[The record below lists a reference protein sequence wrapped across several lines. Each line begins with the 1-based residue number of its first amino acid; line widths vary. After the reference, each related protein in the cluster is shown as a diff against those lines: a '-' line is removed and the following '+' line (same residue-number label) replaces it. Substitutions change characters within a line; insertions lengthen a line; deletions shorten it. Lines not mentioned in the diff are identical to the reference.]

1 MITYRVSKYRAVQVQ
16 PFNAAKNAAKDNPGV
31 LPLSVP
37 KVTPTTPPSPSA
49 GSVDIDAAVTSAL
62 RKLSGDSNAPSAV
75 VISPAS
81 PSPFNW
87 KMLAAGAILSFLV
100 WRFRKQL
107 P

>member
-1 MITYRVSKYRAVQVQ
+1 MITYKVSKYRTVKVD
-16 PFNAAKNAAKDNPGV
+16 PYNAAKDKPGV
-31 LPLSVP
+31 LPLSGP
-37 KVTPTTPPSPSA
+37 QVTTAPSPSA

-62 RKLSGDSNAPSAV
+62 RKLSGDSNAPSPDV
-75 VISPAS
+75 IISPALP
-81 PSPFNW
+81 PSFNW

>member
-1 MITYRVSKYRAVQVQ
+1 MITYKVSKYRTVKLD
-16 PFNAAKNAAKDNPGV
+16 PYNAAKDKPGV
-31 LPLSVP
+31 PPLSGP
-37 KVTPTTPPSPSA
+37 QVTTTTAPSPSA

-62 RKLSGDSNAPSAV
+62 RKLSGDSNAPSPSV
-75 VISPAS
+75 IISPALP
-81 PSPFNW
+81 PSFNW